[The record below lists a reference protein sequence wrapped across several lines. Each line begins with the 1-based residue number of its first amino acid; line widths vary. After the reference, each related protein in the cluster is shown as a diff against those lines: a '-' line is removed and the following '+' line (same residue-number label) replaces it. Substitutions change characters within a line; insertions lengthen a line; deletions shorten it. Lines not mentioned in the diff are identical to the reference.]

1 MKILYVCLLIITLFT
16 MTIQYNYQ
24 TYPSNYRRQLNNQYS
39 PSNHYYYY
47 NNYDNNNN
55 NNNKG
60 KRYDGNNNNNNN
72 HYYYGHNRRKH
83 GNYYPSKRYTNKK
96 PKKMHLTRKYL
107 MEGEAK
113 HIHQKHGEKHI
124 KSVGELFGFTDTYQG
139 SDYSLTTTFHKGSLS
154 TKYGKPK
161 YFSTYD
167 TEGQIKHYKN
177 THGRAKFNL
186 NSKLHGHE
194 KYKDLKE
201 MKANITFE
209 NNDDTTDDESNY
221 SPTNHPYGKLE
232 EHSRKN
238 SYDAINFPLKTI
250 HGRKYDMEDGA
261 GFVPDNYGNHDNHED
276 EDYDSYHSNNYDD
289 GEEHN
294 YGHVNL
300 AEQSMNKLKE
310 LKRRKYNEYYKK
322 DDEEEEGEYGKHDDD
337 KPHEYPN
344 EESPQRSTEAP
355 RRTTTRPNSLAE

>member
-16 MTIQYNYQ
+16 VTIQYNYQ
-24 TYPSNYRRQLNNQYS
+24 TYPNNYRRQLNNQYS

-55 NNNKG
+55 NNEG
-60 KRYDGNNNNNNN
+60 KRYDGNNNNNN

-107 MEGEAK
+107 IEGEAK

-154 TKYGKPK
+154 TKHGKPK

-167 TEGQIKHYKN
+167 TEGQVKHYKN

-232 EHSRKN
+232 G
-238 SYDAINFPLKTI
+238 Y
-250 HGRKYDMEDGA
+250 
-261 GFVPDNYGNHDNHED
+261 
-276 EDYDSYHSNNYDD
+276 
-289 GEEHN
+289 
-294 YGHVNL
+294 
-300 AEQSMNKLKE
+300 
-310 LKRRKYNEYYKK
+310 
-322 DDEEEEGEYGKHDDD
+322 
-337 KPHEYPN
+337 
-344 EESPQRSTEAP
+344 
-355 RRTTTRPNSLAE
+355 